1 MEFQLSTLIATLIN
15 FAIIILVLKH
25 FFWDKI
31 QNVLQEREDLIEG
44 TIAKADEDAEKARR
58 LRIENETIL
67 KSAKEEGKKITEAKK
82 KKADAVYNEIVDDAH
97 KEAETIMERAKLEI
111 AREKQKAEYELKT
124 QAVDLAVLLSG
135 KALEQSIDE
144 ENHRRLIN
152 DFIDKVG
159 V

>member
-1 MEFQLSTLIATLIN
+1 MEFQLGTFIATLIN
-15 FAIIILVLKH
+15 FVILLLILKH
-25 FFWDKI
+25 LLWDK
-31 QNVLQEREDLIEG
+31 LQSILKEREDMIEG

-67 KSAKEEGKKITEAKK
+67 KSAKEEGKKIAEEKK
-82 KKADAVYNEIVDDAH
+82 KKADAVYNEIVGDAH
-97 KEAETIMERAKLEI
+97 KEAESIMERARREI
-111 AREKQKAEYELKT
+111 DREKQKAEYEVKT
-124 QAVDLAVLLSG
+124 QAVDLAVLLST
-135 KALEQSIDE
+135 KALEKSIDE